1 MNSSK
6 KKLFCI
12 IYFLLSFTFTSLLAE
27 TVNIKK
33 GGVLY
38 EKYCAEC
45 HSLYLRGSAHGNEL
59 IGSIFLEK
67 WQNDFEL
74 LYSIIAET
82 MPPGNNHKITD
93 NEYID
98 IFSYILARNNVENIN
113 LKNIATINN
122 DEEDWVSFS
131 DPSTIDR
138 PEDRKSLF
146 KNKKLSE
153 FIDLSIHDINYP
165 NANDWTS
172 WRRTPLSHGYTPL
185 TNISKQN
192 INDLKLSWS
201 LTMAEGSNQGTPL
214 VYNGIMFLTHPDNI
228 IQAINAKNGDLI
240 WEYKYNYEKGSK
252 TLGGPTRNIAI
263 FKKQDFLA
271 TYDAH
276 IIALDAESGELVW
289 KTKKLITKMVI
300 HILVVLLLLM
310 E

>member
-1 MNSSK
+1 
-6 KKLFCI
+6 
-12 IYFLLSFTFTSLLAE
+12 
-27 TVNIKK
+27 
-33 GGVLY
+33 
-38 EKYCAEC
+38 
-45 HSLYLRGSAHGNEL
+45 
-59 IGSIFLEK
+59 
-67 WQNDFEL
+67 
-74 LYSIIAET
+74 

-93 NEYID
+93 NEYMD
-98 IFSYILARNNVENIN
+98 IFSYILDRNNVENIN

-122 DEEDWVSFS
+122 DEDDWVSFS

-146 KNKKLSE
+146 KNKKLRE
-153 FIDLSIHDINYP
+153 FIDLSIQDINYP

-185 TNISKQN
+185 TNISKKN

-263 FKKQDFLA
+263 FKNKIFLA

-276 IIALDAESGELVW
+276 IIALDAESGKLVW
-289 KTKKLITKMVI
+289 KTKKANYEDGYTHTSGPVI
-300 HILVVLLLLM
+300 A
-310 E
+310 EE